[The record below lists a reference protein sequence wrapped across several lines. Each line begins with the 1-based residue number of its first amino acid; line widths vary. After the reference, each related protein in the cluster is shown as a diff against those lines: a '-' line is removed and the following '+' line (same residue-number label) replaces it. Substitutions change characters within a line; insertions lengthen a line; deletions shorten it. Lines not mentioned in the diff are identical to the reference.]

1 MKGIE
6 QCETPWPPSDVLDL
20 VGLTREEWDKMSNDI
35 EGNQSSRYP
44 VILGMLM
51 KAYRRRIKESKYGKE
66 MGDSAQTIR

>member
-1 MKGIE
+1 VEDKK
-6 QCETPWPPSDVLDL
+6 PWPPEEVLIL

-66 MGDSAQTIR
+66 MGDSTPTIR